1 MASAGVTAPHAAETS
16 GLREGPLFDDHVPH
30 IGRSIKR
37 LKTPLRHLKESEF
50 VIFGNPGYTWH
61 VLRHKSP
68 AVVSDSVSG
77 VFDGQGNFLPTVS

>member
-1 MASAGVTAPHAAETS
+1 MRLKHPDFGK
-16 GLREGPLFDDHVPH
+16 GLFLMTMYPN